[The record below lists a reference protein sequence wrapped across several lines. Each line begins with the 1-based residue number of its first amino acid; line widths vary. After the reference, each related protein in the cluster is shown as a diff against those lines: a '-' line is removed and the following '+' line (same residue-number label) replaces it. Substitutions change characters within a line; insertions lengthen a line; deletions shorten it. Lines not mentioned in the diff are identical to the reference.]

1 MTDPAKLYVDLVAT
15 FQQGRWEQAQ
25 ALASQL
31 LPFASEHAGV
41 YSIAGVIKLELGQP
55 SLAADYFRRAEEL
68 DPARADFATLHAK
81 SLLLAGFPGGALQA
95 ADRALALSPDDP
107 MTLDTLGV
115 IYTQAHAHTRAITA
129 FRKAVTRSPTLPS
142 CRFNLANAL
151 VAAGDIAAAEH
162 ELRACTQLAPGY
174 WNAHLLL
181 SQLRRQSAEHNHLE
195 PLHLLLSQH
204 GSAPDAQIYLNMAL
218 AKEYED
224 LDDYPRAFKHLQR
237 GKSAARKAHPYSI
250 RRDQLLFEALMNTFR
265 QPEPDA
271 AGDPTDEPIF
281 IIGMPR
287 SGTTLVERII
297 SNHPDVYAAGE
308 LQNFSAALQQTSD
321 SPVPL
326 LLDPA
331 IALRTSRLDWKQLG
345 ARYLASTRPLT
356 GQSPRFV
363 DKLPHNFLYAGF
375 IANALPNAKIIC
387 LRRNP
392 LDTCL
397 GNFRQLFE
405 SASFYFDYSHDLID
419 AGQYFVLFDRLMT
432 HWQRVFPGRIFEL
445 QYEELVSSPEFF
457 TQKLLDFCGL
467 PWDQACL
474 TFEANQAPVTT
485 FSATQVREPIH
496 RSAVGRWKKYAEQ
509 LQELRSV
516 LAAAGIQTDD

>member
-1 MTDPAKLYVDLVAT
+1 MTDPAKLYVELVAT

-25 ALASQL
+25 ALVSQL

-55 SLAADYFRRAEEL
+55 GLAADYFRRAEEL

-81 SLLLAGFPGGALQA
+81 ALVLAGCSGSALQV
-95 ADRALALSPDDP
+95 ADRALALLPDDP

-115 IYTQAHAHTRAITA
+115 IYTQAHAHARAITA
-129 FRKAVTRSPTLPS
+129 FRRAGTLSPSLPS

-151 VAAGDIAAAEH
+151 IATGDMAAAEH
-162 ELRACTQLAPGY
+162 ELLACIQLAPSY
-174 WNAHLLL
+174 WNSHLLL
-181 SQLRRQSAEHNHLE
+181 SQLRRQSAERNHLA
-195 PLHLLLSQH
+195 PLHRLLSQH
-204 GSAPDAQIYLNMAL
+204 ASEPNAQIYLNMAL

-237 GKSAARKAHPYSI
+237 GKSAARKARPYSI
-250 RRDQLLFEALMNTFR
+250 KRDQLMFEALMSAFR
-265 QPEPDA
+265 QPQPDT
-271 AGDPTDEPIF
+271 AGDPTSEPIF

-287 SGTTLVERII
+287 SGTTVVERII

-308 LQNFSAALQQTSD
+308 LQNFAGALQQTSG
-321 SPVPL
+321 SPVPV

-331 IALRTSRLDWKQLG
+331 IAAQASRLDWRQLG
-345 ARYLASTRPLT
+345 ARYLASTRPMT
-356 GQSPRFV
+356 GQSPRFI

-375 IANALPNAKIIC
+375 IARALPNAKIIC

-405 SASFYFDYSHDLID
+405 SASFYFDYSHDLTD
-419 AGQYFVLFDRLMT
+419 TGQYFVLFDRLMA
-432 HWQRVFPGRIFEL
+432 HWQHVFPGRILEL
-445 QYEELVSSPEFF
+445 QYEELVAAPEYFSR
-457 TQKLLDFCGL
+457 KLLDFCGL

-474 TFEANQAPVTT
+474 TFEANPAPVTT

-496 RSAVGRWKKYAEQ
+496 RSAVGRWKKYAEH
-509 LQELRSV
+509 LQELRSLLV
-516 LAAAGIQTDD
+516 AAGVQPDD